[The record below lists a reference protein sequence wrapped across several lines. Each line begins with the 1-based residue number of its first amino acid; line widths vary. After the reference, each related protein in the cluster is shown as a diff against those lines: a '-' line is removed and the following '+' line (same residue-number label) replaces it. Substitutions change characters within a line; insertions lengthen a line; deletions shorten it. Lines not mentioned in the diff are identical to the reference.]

1 MTKYLILWRMDEDRI
16 PEDPIEIMKGNE
28 KFMGMV
34 KEDIETGTTL
44 EWGMF
49 AGGRTAGYAICEGT
63 ELEVTMENMKYVPH
77 IRMKSYPVM
86 GPAQVEEMMKLSQE
100 AMG

>member
-1 MTKYLILWRMDEDRI
+1 MTKYLILWRMDKDRI
-16 PEDPIEIMKGNE
+16 PDDPKEEMECNE
-28 KFMGMV
+28 KMMNMV
-34 KEDIETGTTL
+34 KNDIESGKTL

-63 ELEVTMENMKYVPH
+63 EMEVTMENMKYSPH
-77 IRMKSYPVM
+77 IIMKSYPVL
-86 GPAQVEEMMKLSQE
+86 GPAQIVEMMKAMQE